1 MSKFRIKSFLLFILF
16 FKTFHS
22 FSQNYEIGCYT
33 KISEQHGNF
42 DQQLDTGDQF
52 GYSVDNIGDLNNDG
66 INDIIVGAFTDDDG
80 GSNRGAVYVLFLK
93 ADDTVLKSQ
102 KISSTTGG
110 FTGDLDDN
118 DVFGASVSY
127 LGDMNND
134 GFVEVAVGAE
144 YDGDGGYWHG
154 AVWILSLNTDG
165 TVKAHSK
172 ISDFEGNFTG
182 EFNGDVVFGTD
193 IGNIGD
199 LNNDGVEDI
208 IVSARRDYD
217 GNPGAGAIW
226 VLFLNSDFTVNSY
239 SKISETEGNLNVDLD
254 FEDFFGGSIAI
265 LKDLD
270 NDGIKEIA
278 VGSYR
283 DDDGGTDF
291 GSVYILFLNANGS
304 VKKHKKISY
313 TEGGGSFE
321 LNNNAI
327 FGKSIDGYSDID
339 SDGLI
344 EILVGCARCINPETN
359 ATTGAFY
366 LIELNNDGTVSESFP
381 YSYKVGGFEGE
392 LNSGDIFGI
401 SLSYLKNQDPL
412 KVVVGASKDN
422 EGAVWILNFDDQM
435 EDLAIKPVNSQC
447 SDANIGFI
455 LSGLEL
461 NESYLLNFEYNNS
474 FTELEFSS
482 NENGEFTL
490 QNLEDGIYNNIK
502 VRKEGCVFEFS
513 EEYEI
518 SAEEKLEPN
527 FSVVSSECDSLEGN
541 SINISNLP
549 INETFSV
556 RYDYNGIPADIIQF
570 SSNSIGEIKIDDV
583 ETGEYSNFQIDY
595 ENCSNSFP
603 VELEVNPLDGIEP
616 YFSFQQVSECGAAD
630 GEIQISNLE
639 GLKNYVISFM
649 VNAEE
654 TIELEITSDSEGI
667 LTIENLNGAQYSDFY
682 IGTANCKYYF
692 NEDLNLSSDGGN
704 YLLEIVQE
712 PRCISDNDGVIKITG
727 FMPNNEFE
735 LFYFAN
741 GQEKNLTMISDLN
754 GIITL
759 ENLSEG
765 EYEGV
770 RLLGGSCEILIENFR
785 LNCNGGG
792 QEKICYSYP
801 KFFSPNSDGINDRWQ
816 VQITSPDCNKQ
827 FNCYIFDRYGKLLT
841 VLRGPDEMWDGN
853 FNGKAMPSDDYWI
866 KLDFP
871 NESDFQPEVTNIS
884 LIR

>member
-1 MSKFRIKSFLLFILF
+1 MFILF

-22 FSQNYEIGCYT
+22 FSQNYEIGCFT
-33 KISEQHGNF
+33 KINKQQGNF
-42 DQQLDTGDQF
+42 DQQLDSGDQF

-66 INDIIVGAFTDDDG
+66 ISDIIVGAFTDDDG
-80 GSNRGAVYVLFLK
+80 GANRGAVYVLFLK

-134 GFVEVAVGAE
+134 GLVEVAVGAE

-172 ISDFEGNFTG
+172 ISDFEGDFTG
-182 EFNGDVVFGTD
+182 QFNGDVVFGTD

-199 LNNDGVEDI
+199 LNNDGIEDI

-239 SKISETEGNLNVDLD
+239 SKISETEGNFNVDLD
-254 FEDFFGGSIAI
+254 SEDFFGGSIAI

-270 NDGIKEIA
+270 GDGIKEIA

-291 GSVYILFLNANGS
+291 GSVYILFLDSNGR

-313 TEGGGSFE
+313 TQGGGSFD

-359 ATTGAFY
+359 TTTGAFY

-381 YSYKVGGFEGE
+381 FSYKVGGFEGE

-401 SLSYLKNQDPL
+401 SLSYLKKQDPL

-435 EDLAIKPVNSQC
+435 EGLAINPTNSQC
-447 SDANIGFI
+447 SGRNIGFI
-455 LSGLEL
+455 LSGLEP
-461 NESYLLNFEYNNS
+461 NESYLLNFEHDNNS
-474 FTELEFSS
+474 FIELEFSS
-482 NENGEFTL
+482 DENGEYTL
-490 QNLEDGIYNNIK
+490 QNLEAGIYNNIE
-502 VRKEGCVFEFS
+502 VRKDGCVFEFS
-513 EEYEI
+513 EEFEI
-518 SAEEKLEPN
+518 SEEETLEPE
-527 FSVVSSECDSLEGN
+527 FSVVSSDCTSLEGN
-541 SINISNLP
+541 SIHISNLP
-549 INETFSV
+549 VNETFSIG
-556 RYDYNGIPADIIQF
+556 YDYNGIPREMVQF
-570 SSNSIGEIKIDDV
+570 SSDAIGEITISDV
-583 ETGEYSNFQIDY
+583 EPGEYSNFQIDY
-595 ENCSNSFP
+595 ENCSNSFSIK
-603 VELEVNPLDGIEP
+603 LEVNPLGEIEP
-616 YFSFQQVSECGAAD
+616 FFNFQLVSECSTAD
-630 GEIQISNLE
+630 GAIEIRNLE
-639 GLKNYVISFM
+639 EFENYLVSFM
-649 VNAEE
+649 VDSEE
-654 TIELEITSDSEGI
+654 TIELELTSDSEGI
-667 LTIENLNGAQYSDFY
+667 LLIENLKGAQYSNFY
-682 IGTANCKYYF
+682 IEIANCNYYF
-692 NEDLNLSSDGGN
+692 DETLNLNFNGANYAVEIIQSPICSSDSEG
-704 YLLEIVQE
+704 IVK
-712 PRCISDNDGVIKITG
+712 VTG
-727 FMPNNEFE
+727 FTPNSEFE
-735 LFYFAN
+735 LFYFVN
-741 GQEKNLTMISDLN
+741 GSEKNLAIVSDLN
-754 GIITL
+754 GTITL
-759 ENLSEG
+759 EDLSEG
-765 EYEGV
+765 EYEEV
-770 RLLGGSCEILIENFR
+770 TLVADSCEILIENFT
-785 LNCNGGG
+785 LNCSSDGD
-792 QEKICYSYP
+792 EKICYSYP
-801 KFFSPNSDGINDRWQ
+801 KFFSPNSDGINDRWR
-816 VQITSPDCNKQ
+816 VQITSPECNKQ

-841 VLRGPDEMWDGN
+841 VLRGPDEEWDGN
-853 FNGKAMPSDDYWI
+853 FNGVAMPSDDYWV

-871 NESDFQPEVTNIS
+871 NESDFQPEVTHIS